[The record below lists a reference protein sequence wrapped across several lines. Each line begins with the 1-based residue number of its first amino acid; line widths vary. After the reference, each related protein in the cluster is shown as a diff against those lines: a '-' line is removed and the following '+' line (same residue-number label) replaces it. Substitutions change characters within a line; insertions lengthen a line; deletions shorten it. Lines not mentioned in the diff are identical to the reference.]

1 MNVRPIGVI
10 LRDVLACLA
19 CLGAATS
26 TVLAKPDALETARH
40 VDRLLLEEVF
50 TDASV
55 QLAPRTND
63 ATFLRRAWL
72 DIVGDIPT
80 PEHVTAFL
88 IDPASDKRELVVRK
102 LLADP
107 QYGQNW
113 ARYWRDVIMSRKLE
127 DRAGIVAN
135 PLVVDLTAKLNENEP
150 WSKIATDFITA
161 TGDIRENGIAAIQM
175 AQDGRTEET
184 TAEMS
189 RIFLGIQI
197 QCAQCHDHKT
207 DRWTRD
213 QFHEFA
219 AFFPRVAVRP
229 VNTPTR
235 RSFEVVADD
244 RGGGKPAA
252 GQEGRRGRSEHFM
265 PNLENPSAPGT
276 LMEPE
281 FFLTSAKVPLG
292 SPDAKR
298 RGTVAKWMTENPWF
312 ATAMVNRMWSE
323 LVGEGFYE
331 PIDDMG
337 PDRTPTAPKT
347 VEYLSR
353 SFAESGYDVKWLFE
367 TICATEAYQ
376 RECRP
381 RREEGSGT
389 PYVANV
395 VQPLRSDQLF
405 NALLTAVDADESDA
419 GGGRR
424 NRRDRR
430 ERQEKPIASAY
441 GRNASIRNSFEAAFG
456 FDPSDPRES
465 VTSSIPESLAMMNG
479 VRINLAVMA
488 GDDDTVLGRLI
499 GDIKEDRPLVEELY
513 LRALGR
519 EPTQDELKLTMQ
531 YRGTVKDRSEAFED
545 LFWALLNSAEFSHRR

>member
-1 MNVRPIGVI
+1 MNARLNGVI
-10 LRDVLACLA
+10 LRRLLTILACFSA
-19 CLGAATS
+19 PISIA
-26 TVLAKPDALETARH
+26 LAKPDAAQIAHE
-40 VDRLLLEEVF
+40 VDRLLGEEIL
-50 TDASV
+50 TNSSA

-88 IDPASDKRELVVRK
+88 IDPAPDKRERVVRE

-127 DRAGIVAN
+127 DRAAIVSN
-135 PLVVDLTAKLNENEP
+135 PLVADLTSKLNENEP
-150 WSKIATDFITA
+150 WNKLATEFITA
-161 TGDIRENGIAAIQM
+161 KGDVRENGITAIQM

-244 RGGGKPAA
+244 RAGRPMDAGK
-252 GQEGRRGRSEHFM
+252 EGRLGRSEHLM
-265 PNLENPSAPGT
+265 PNLQNPSEPGK
-276 LMEPE
+276 LMEPK
-281 FFLTSAKVPLG
+281 FFLTSAALPLG

-298 RGTVAKWMTENPWF
+298 RGAVAKWMTENPWF

-323 LVGEGFYE
+323 LVGEGFYQ

-376 RECRP
+376 RECRQ

-389 PYVANV
+389 PFAANV

-405 NALLTAVDADESDA
+405 NALLTAVDADESTP
-419 GGGRR
+419 GEGRK
-424 NRRDRR
+424 DRR
-430 ERQEKPIASAY
+430 ERRERMKNVAGAY
-441 GRNASIRNSFEAAFG
+441 GRNATVRNAFEAAFG
-456 FDPSDPRES
+456 FDPSDPRET
-465 VTSSIPESLAMMNG
+465 VTSSIPQSLAMMNG
-479 VRINLAVMA
+479 VRVNLAVMA
-488 GDDDTVLGRLI
+488 GDDDTVLGRLLQEN
-499 GDIKEDRPLVEELY
+499 KEDRPLVEELY
-513 LRALGR
+513 LRTLGR
-519 EPTQDELKLTMQ
+519 EPTQEELKIAMQ
-531 YRGTVKDRSEAFED
+531 YRGTVKERGEAFED
-545 LFWALLNSAEFSHRR
+545 IFWALLNSAEFSHRR